1 MRHATVSKVLAAAAF
16 ALFASAWS
24 ILPAAAQTAD
34 APAEPAP
41 SESVTADPVPAE
53 PAAPTPTSATI
64 PSGHKFIMRLETP
77 MHTRTTRKG
86 DEIEFTLAADV
97 VADNEVLIPNKSL
110 VRATVTKSKRAGRI
124 SGRSE
129 IRLQFNDVR
138 LPDGTELPIKATI
151 TRMGFDPVDAK
162 EGDDPELKGEAG
174 AGGDAKDVAG
184 ASAQGAIIGVLTGGA
199 RGAVYGAA
207 AGAAI
212 SAIGMMLLRG
222 PDLDLPRSTM
232 FEAQFDGPVEVP
244 LKALQAR
251 NAPPPAAAPES
262 RVAEAVPESGRTR
275 DRPVLKRP
283 GRERQTGETEPSGP
297 TAAAE
302 AGAVPEIPEEAPDTA
317 EAVPVPEA
325 AEAAPAPPPAPPSG
339 AGAEPPYAGS
349 AAATIRVRVRMVQV
363 DAVVRDRSGRLIDN
377 LTADDFR
384 VYEDGVLQEIQ
395 AFSRDE
401 LPLAVA
407 LVIDRSGSVSPFIAA
422 LRRLAAQA
430 LDQLKEK
437 DEVCLFSFADST
449 DRLEDL
455 TTDRR
460 RIANAID
467 RIRAGGGTNIT
478 DALHDAVAYLAR
490 VAPDRRH
497 SIILISDNDQ
507 TVNPTASESATI
519 RTAMETETVVYS
531 LKTSG
536 TGGQLG
542 MQLPT
547 LILGSDPVGKIT
559 RETGGEIINV
569 GRVSSLDSALGSVIS
584 RLRMRYSIGYYPSG
598 TAQGGAFHAIT
609 VRLTD
614 RHGKPG
620 SDYFMHAK
628 RGYYATGTSA
638 ASAAFPAPAAALVS
652 SPGAFGR

>member
-1 MRHATVSKVLAAAAF
+1 MVYFGGEGDTVRHATASKALATAAF
-16 ALFASAWS
+16 ALFASAWA
-24 ILPAAAQTAD
+24 ILPAAAQTGD
-34 APAEPAP
+34 APAE
-41 SESVTADPVPAE
+41 SVPAE
-53 PAAPTPTSATI
+53 TAAPAPTSATI
-64 PSGHKFIMRLETP
+64 PSGHKFIMQLETP

-86 DEIEFTLAADV
+86 DRIEFTLAADV
-97 VADNEVLIPNKSL
+97 VADNEVLIPDKSL

-151 TRMGFDPVDAK
+151 TRMGFDPVDSK

-212 SAIGMMLLRG
+212 SAIGMMLRRG

-251 NAPPPAAAPES
+251 NAPQPAAAAASET
-262 RVAEAVPESGRTR
+262 RVAEATPESGRTR
-275 DRPVLKRP
+275 ERPVLKRP
-283 GRERQTGETEPSGP
+283 GRERESGETEPSGP
-297 TAAAE
+297 A
-302 AGAVPEIPEEAPDTA
+302 
-317 EAVPVPEA
+317 EA
-325 AEAAPAPPPAPPSG
+325 AEADAVPDIPEAASAPETAEAAPVAPPAPPG
-339 AGAEPPYAGS
+339 VEPPYAGS

-363 DAVVRDRSGRLIDN
+363 DAVVRDRSGRLIDD
-377 LTADDFR
+377 LTVDDFR

-395 AFSRDE
+395 AFSKDE

-407 LVIDRSGSVSPFIAA
+407 LVIDRSGSVSPFIAE
-422 LRRLAAQA
+422 LRRIAARA

-437 DEVCLFSFADST
+437 DEVCLFSFADSA

-460 RIANAID
+460 RIAGAID

-478 DALHDAVAYLAR
+478 DALHEAVTYLAR

-507 TVNPTASESATI
+507 TVDPTASESATI

-536 TGGQLG
+536 TRGQFG

-628 RGYYATGTSA
+628 RGYYATGSSA
-638 ASAAFPAPAAALVS
+638 ASGPWFSAPAALVVQN
-652 SPGAFGR
+652 P